1 MTLQELRYL
10 IAVAD
15 SRHFGRAAES
25 CHVSQPTLSTQL
37 KKLEEYLGVTI
48 FERTNRSVRVT
59 PAGEKVIAL
68 ARRVVEGAEQIQ
80 EFAQSQQGPF
90 AEPLRLG
97 VIPTLGPYLLPWLVP
112 PLQRKYPELRLVV
125 REDLTGQLL
134 ERLHNH
140 QLDAALLSLPL
151 PDAELVA
158 WPLFD
163 EPFWF
168 VCPAGHPLACK
179 SSVSVADLAGKTL
192 LLMAEGHCFRDQ
204 ALEVCRT
211 HLPDRAQAS
220 DFRAASLETIRQ
232 MVAAGFGC
240 TLLPALALPE
250 PAQEASRMKV
260 LPFDARKGFRRV
272 GLVWRESFPRVDD
285 LKRLGTFIRDHL
297 PEKLRAVKASV
308 AMSPTG

>member
-10 IAVAD
+10 VAVAD
-15 SRHFGRAAES
+15 SRHFGRAAEA

-37 KKLEEYLGVTI
+37 KKLEEYLGVMI
-48 FERTNRSVRVT
+48 FERTHRSVRVT
-59 PAGEKVIAL
+59 PVGGKIIAL
-68 ARRVVEGAEQIQ
+68 ARRVVEGAEQIH

-97 VIPTLGPYLLPWLVP
+97 VIPTLGPYVLPWLIP
-112 PLQRKYPELRLVV
+112 PLQRKYPELKLVV
-125 REDLTGQLL
+125 REDLTAQLV
-134 ERLHNH
+134 ERIHNH
-140 QLDAALLSLPL
+140 QLDAALLSLPI

-163 EPFWF
+163 EPFWV
-168 VCPAGHPLACK
+168 VCPTNDPLARK
-179 SSVSVADLAGKTL
+179 SSVSVADLDGKTL

-204 ALEVCRT
+204 ALEICGT
-211 HLPDRAQAS
+211 HVPDTAHES

-240 TLLPALALPE
+240 TLLPALALPG
-250 PAQEASRMKV
+250 PAWETSRVKV
-260 LPFDARKGFRRV
+260 LRFNARKGFRRV

-285 LKRLGTFIRDHL
+285 LKLLGTFIGDHL
-297 PEKLRAVKASV
+297 PEKVRV
-308 AMSPTG
+308 AKTAGRV